1 MSPRFARPFTVV
13 GGRTVASEPDLAVET
28 LVASTADGVHRAEGL
43 TLERRD
49 IVRLCRTPQSVAE
62 VAARLRLPFGAARVL
77 VGDLCVSGDLEVHGS
92 APAVDGPD
100 DETLEKVLDA
110 LRSR

>member
-1 MSPRFARPFTVV
+1 MSPRFARPFTLV
-13 GGRTVASEPDLAVET
+13 GGRTVASEPRLAMET
-28 LVASTADGVHRAEGL
+28 LLAATAAGATSSTL

-49 IVRLCRTPQSVAE
+49 IVKLCRTPQSLAE
-62 VAARLRLPFGAARVL
+62 VAARLHLPFGAARVL
-77 VGDLCVSGDLEVHGS
+77 VGDLCVSGHLEVFGTS
-92 APAVDGPD
+92 ADDDGPD